1 MPFLGTIVKK
11 LIELGDTFSAEASA
25 TEAQEK
31 VLHNLLEKAK
41 ETEFGKHYGFA
52 EILESPDLSQA
63 FAEAVPFHNY
73 DKMNHD
79 WWHRVLAGE
88 ENIAWPG
95 RPHYFA
101 LSSGTTSHS
110 KHIPVTDDMLASI
123 RNSGIKQILSL
134 SGFDLP
140 ASFFEKQIMM
150 LGSSTQLK
158 EKEDHKEGEISGI
171 SASNI
176 PFWFKSFYKPGLEI
190 ASIDDW
196 DTRIEQI
203 AEYARDWDIGS
214 LSGIPAWIEL
224 MLKRVIEYHRV
235 ETIHDIWPNLAVYA
249 SGGVALGPYKSSLDK
264 LFAKPV
270 IYVDTYLA
278 SEGFLAFQSRPDA
291 EGMKLVLDNGVYFEF
306 VPFDESIIEEDG
318 GISPSAKALTIAE
331 VEEGVDYVL
340 LISTVAGAWRYMI
353 GDTVRFTDKERSEI
367 IISGR
372 TKFFLNGVGCQLS
385 VNQME
390 QGIQDLNQH
399 FSIGITEFTVAE
411 IRKGEDFVHQWYV
424 GIADPAVAPAHE
436 TVAQRLDHTL
446 CEINKNYAVA
456 RSRALKDVRV
466 TVIPT
471 QLFHDWNASRK
482 KLGGQVKM
490 ARVMK
495 ENEFSEWEAF
505 VTSHL
510 NESASAITSS
520 GER

>member
-11 LIELGDTFSAEASA
+11 IIELGETLSGDASPA
-25 TEAQEK
+25 EAQEK
-31 VLHNLLEKAK
+31 VLRTLLEKAK
-41 ETEFGKHYGFA
+41 DTDFGKHYGF
-52 EILESPDLSQA
+52 EDLLNSPDLVQT
-63 FAEAVPFHNY
+63 FASRIPFHNY
-73 DKMNHD
+73 DKMNQE
-79 WWHRVLAGE
+79 WWHRVLQGE
-88 ENIAWPG
+88 EDVTWPG

-176 PFWFKSFYKPGLEI
+176 PFWFRGYYKPGIEI

-196 DTRIEQI
+196 DTRIELI
-203 AEYARDWDIGS
+203 AEQARNWDIGS

-224 MLKRVIEYHRV
+224 MLKRVIEYHKV
-235 ETIHDIWPNLAVYA
+235 ETIHDIWPNLTVYA
-249 SGGVALGPYKSSLDK
+249 SGGVALGPYRSSLDK
-264 LFAKPV
+264 LFGKPV

-278 SEGFLAFQSRPDA
+278 SEGFLAFQNRPDA

-306 VPFDESIIEEDG
+306 IPFDESIIEEDG
-318 GISPSAKALTIAE
+318 GICQDAKALTISE

-340 LISTVAGAWRYMI
+340 IISTVTGAWRYLI
-353 GDTVRFTDKERSEI
+353 GDTVRFTDKDRCEI

-385 VNQME
+385 VNQMDH
-390 QGIQDLNQH
+390 GIQDLNEH
-399 FSIGITEFTVAE
+399 FSMDITEFTVAE
-411 IRKGEDFVHQWYV
+411 VRRGEDFIHQWYV
-424 GIADPAVAPAHE
+424 GATHSEQWPDND
-436 TVAQRLDHTL
+436 TVATRLDQTL

-456 RSRALKDVRV
+456 RSRALKNVKV

-471 QLFHDWNASRK
+471 HIFHDWNAARK

-490 ARVMK
+490 AKVMK
-495 ENEFSEWEAF
+495 EQEFNEWETF
-505 VTSHL
+505 VANQL
-510 NESASAITSS
+510 NDSASVMTSS